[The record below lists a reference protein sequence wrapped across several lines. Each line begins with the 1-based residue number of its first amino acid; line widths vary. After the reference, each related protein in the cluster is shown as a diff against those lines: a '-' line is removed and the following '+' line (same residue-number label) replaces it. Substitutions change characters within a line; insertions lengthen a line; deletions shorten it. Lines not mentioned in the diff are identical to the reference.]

1 MRSLPLPYR
10 TQWADSTI
18 PQSSIVNRKSSFH
31 NLRHLR
37 KSAAIL
43 SFKNPWSALLTMI
56 EAKTITVMRHLTKDE
71 LEAGLDDIRNA
82 PKDCGTVQL
91 IVRRPE
97 TNEREVLEE
106 ASLDL
111 VNGLLGDNWKIRGS
125 GRTDDGS
132 AHPDMQLNVMNAR
145 VISLLAQAKENWSLA
160 GDQLYLDLDLSA
172 DNLPVGARLKI
183 GSAVIEVT
191 PPPHT
196 GCQKFVSRFG
206 LEAMKFVNSELGRK
220 LRLRGLNAKVIQSGT
235 VRSGDEARKLS

>member
-1 MRSLPLPYR
+1 M
-10 TQWADSTI
+10 Q
-18 PQSSIVNRKSSFH
+18 
-31 NLRHLR
+31 
-37 KSAAIL
+37 
-43 SFKNPWSALLTMI
+43 
-56 EAKTITVMRHLTKDE
+56 KTITAMRHLTKFE
-71 LEAGLDDIRNA
+71 LDAGLDDIRNA

-97 TNEREVLEE
+97 TDEREVLEE

-111 VNGLLGDNWKIRGS
+111 VNGLIGDNWKSRGS
-125 GRTDDGS
+125 RRTSDGS

-145 VISLLAQAKENWSLA
+145 VISLIAQAKENWSLA

-172 DNLPVGARLKI
+172 ENLPVGARLEI

-206 LEAMKFVNSELGRK
+206 LEAMKFINSELGRE
-220 LRLRGLNAKVIQSGT
+220 LRLRGLNAKVVKSGT
-235 VRSGDEARKLS
+235 VRTGDEARKVS

>member
-1 MRSLPLPYR
+1 
-10 TQWADSTI
+10 
-18 PQSSIVNRKSSFH
+18 
-31 NLRHLR
+31 
-37 KSAAIL
+37 
-43 SFKNPWSALLTMI
+43 MI

-97 TNEREVLEE
+97 TDEREVLDE

-111 VNGLLGDNWKIRGS
+111 VNGLIGDNWKTRGS
-125 GRTDDGS
+125 RRTDDGS

-145 VISLLAQAKENWSLA
+145 VISLIAQAKENWSLA

-172 DNLPVGARLKI
+172 DNLPIGARLKI

-191 PPPHT
+191 PLPHT
-196 GCQKFVSRFG
+196 GCQKFISRFG
-206 LEAMKFVNSELGRK
+206 IEAMKFVNSELARE

-235 VRSGDEARKLS
+235 VRTGDEARKVF

>member
-1 MRSLPLPYR
+1 
-10 TQWADSTI
+10 
-18 PQSSIVNRKSSFH
+18 
-31 NLRHLR
+31 
-37 KSAAIL
+37 
-43 SFKNPWSALLTMI
+43 MI
-56 EAKTITVMRHLTKDE
+56 EAKTIIVMRHLTKDE

-97 TNEREVLEE
+97 TDEREVLAE

-111 VNGLLGDNWKIRGS
+111 VSGLLGDNWKTRGS
-125 GRTDDGS
+125 RRTDDGS

-145 VISLLAQAKENWSLA
+145 VISLIAQTKENWSLA

-172 DNLPVGARLKI
+172 GNLPIGARLKI

-196 GCQKFVSRFG
+196 GCKKFVSRFG
-206 LEAMKFVNSELGRK
+206 IEAMKFVNSELGRE

-235 VRSGDEARKLS
+235 IRTGDEARKLS

>member
-1 MRSLPLPYR
+1 
-10 TQWADSTI
+10 
-18 PQSSIVNRKSSFH
+18 
-31 NLRHLR
+31 
-37 KSAAIL
+37 
-43 SFKNPWSALLTMI
+43 MI
-56 EAKTITVMRHLTKDE
+56 DAKTITVMRHLTQVE

-97 TNEREVLEE
+97 TDEREVLEE

-111 VNGLLGDNWKIRGS
+111 VNGLMGDNWKTRGS
-125 GRTDDGS
+125 RRTGDGS

-191 PPPHT
+191 PLPHT
-196 GCQKFVSRFG
+196 GCKKFVSRFG
-206 LEAMKFVNSELGRK
+206 VEAMKFVNSELGRA

-235 VRSGDEARKLS
+235 IRTGDEARKVS